1 MKFINIKLNVM
12 KKYFLVLLAVVLGFG
27 FISLTNQSEPVS
39 NSPVPE
45 GEAFVIPE
53 NVQSVID
60 KSCYG
65 CHNSESQNEKGKKK
79 LEFDQLSSLPTH
91 KLTAKLADIA
101 EIINENEM
109 PPEKFL
115 SKKPEA
121 TPTAVEKKILVDW
134 ATNTAEKLAGN
145 DDTVE

>member
-1 MKFINIKLNVM
+1 M
-12 KKYFLVLLAVVLGFG
+12 KKYLFLFLLLTLGIVF
-27 FISLTNQSEPVS
+27 VS
-39 NSPVPE
+39 FTLKSYKSDDLAASADNHFE
-45 GEAFVIPE
+45 IPD

-65 CHNSESQNEKGKKK
+65 CHNSESQNDKGKKK
-79 LEFDQLSSLPTH
+79 LQFDELSGLPKH

-101 EIINENEM
+101 EIINEGEM

-115 SKKPEA
+115 KKKPEA

>member
-1 MKFINIKLNVM
+1 M
-12 KKYFLVLLAVVLGFG
+12 KKYLFFFL
-27 FISLTNQSEPVS
+27 SLTL
-39 NSPVPE
+39 
-45 GEAFVIPE
+45 GIAFVSFTLKSYKSEDMKASADNHFEIPE

-65 CHNSESQNEKGKKK
+65 CHNSESQNDKGKKK
-79 LEFDQLSSLPTH
+79 LQFDELSSLPTH

-101 EIINENEM
+101 EIINEGEM

-115 SKKPEA
+115 NKKPEA